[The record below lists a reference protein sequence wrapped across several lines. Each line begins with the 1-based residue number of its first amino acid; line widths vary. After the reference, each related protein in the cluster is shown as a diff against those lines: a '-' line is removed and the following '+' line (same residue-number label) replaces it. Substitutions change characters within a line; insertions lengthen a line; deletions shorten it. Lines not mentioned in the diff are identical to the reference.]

1 MLYWYL
7 YYLYMDLSHGVWE
20 LSHLFQKQTK
30 SRQFCLIYD
39 TTSGSINKLLGI
51 NYLPQFIAE

>member
-39 TTSGSINKLLGI
+39 TTPGSVNF
-51 NYLPQFIAE
+51 LPKFIAE